1 MGPMN
6 TDHRR
11 MAFVKALLAAAWA
24 DGDLT
29 SREIKTIT
37 EYLRRFEISAAEYQE
52 LKPLLEA
59 PLEADLAQ
67 SMLQEQLQVLSSAEE
82 QNTLLAA
89 IKDLL
94 VVEEEL
100 HPDAT
105 QFLDG
110 LRDMIKQPSTPQLFV
125 SRLKTLWS
133 ITPPPAKKA
142 SDTTLSVV
150 ANFFQKRLLEYYRR
164 QITIK
169 RAKAGL
175 DIEEE
180 VPARDLYRTVIWA
193 ALLSRVADAD
203 ADFCPAEKSEL
214 VSLLKV
220 ASDLPDGDLEV
231 VAETYGESGLSNL
244 DLSILVREFSEFASQ
259 DDFTRL
265 LEGLFSIA
273 AADGKLL
280 DSEVAVIRQITLRA
294 GFTEH
299 ALVDAYQRCRARMTD
314 GAN

>member
-1 MGPMN
+1 
-6 TDHRR
+6 

-59 PLEADLAQ
+59 PLEADVAQ
-67 SMLQEQLQVLSSAEE
+67 SMLEEQLAILATAEE

-110 LRDMIKQPSTPQLFV
+110 LRGMIDQPSTPQLFV
-125 SRLKTLWS
+125 SRLRALWALS
-133 ITPPPAKKA
+133 PPPSPAKKA
-142 SDTTLSVV
+142 SGTTLSVV

-164 QITIK
+164 QIAVK

-175 DIEEE
+175 DVSQQI
-180 VPARDLYRTVIWA
+180 PARDLYRTVIWA

-203 ADFCPAEKSEL
+203 SDFCPAEQSEL
-214 VSLLKV
+214 VNLLKV
-220 ASDLPDGDLEV
+220 ASDLPEGDLEV

-265 LEGLFSIA
+265 LEGLFAVA

-294 GFTEH
+294 GFSEH
-299 ALVDAYQRCRARMTD
+299 ALVDAYQRCRKRMSD
-314 GAN
+314 GVN